1 MGLHRDGARWNLD
14 PDLVEQRR
22 SVISWFD
29 SLPCAVIDVQ
39 TFSRVFWEC
48 HSADIFQANCNSRP
62 LVTQFIAFIDY

>member
-1 MGLHRDGARWNLD
+1 MGLHRDGARWNLE

-29 SLPCAVIDVQ
+29 FCAVVDVQ
-39 TFSRVFWEC
+39 IFSRVFWEC

-62 LVTQFIAFIDY
+62 LVTQFIVVIDY